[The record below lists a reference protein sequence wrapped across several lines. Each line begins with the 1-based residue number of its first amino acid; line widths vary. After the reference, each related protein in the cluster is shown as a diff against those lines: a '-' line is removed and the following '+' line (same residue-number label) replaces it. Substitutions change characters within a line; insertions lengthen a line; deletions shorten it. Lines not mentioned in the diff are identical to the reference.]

1 MQIIQRDVI
10 IQRKKEVDNTMSQ
23 MERILTWCLCLAPVV
38 ALVLV
43 FPWKKLFNGTLF
55 KKKEKTPKP
64 AKEERVK
71 EKKTKKTEIITKPI
85 VEHETESVQ
94 EVAEEN
100 VEEEASEDKPVANR
114 EFAEFLQARRRRVAP
129 PPRRFEENRDFT
141 RFPNPFNN
149 DEDSDM
155 PNFRRQQKQE
165 KTVAEELETISPEL
179 KALII
184 SGALDR
190 KNFDDIGENK

>member
-1 MQIIQRDVI
+1 
-10 IQRKKEVDNTMSQ
+10 MSQ
-23 MERILTWCLCLAPVV
+23 MERILTWCLCLAPVL

-43 FPWKKLFNGTLF
+43 FPWKKLLNGTLF
-55 KKKEKTPKP
+55 KKKEKAPKP

-71 EKKTKKTEIITKPI
+71 EKKVEKTETITKPI
-85 VEHETESVQ
+85 VEHEVENSQ
-94 EVAEEN
+94 EVVETGAEES
-100 VEEEASEDKPVANR
+100 SEDRVSNR

-129 PPRRFEENRDFT
+129 PPRRFEEQRDFT
-141 RFPNPFNN
+141 RFPNPFN
-149 DEDSDM
+149 SDDADVS
-155 PNFRRQQKQE
+155 NLKRQLKQE

-190 KNFDDIGENK
+190 KNFEDKGENK

>member
-1 MQIIQRDVI
+1 
-10 IQRKKEVDNTMSQ
+10 MSQ

-43 FPWKKLFNGTLF
+43 FPWKKFFNGTLF

-64 AKEERVK
+64 AKEEKVK
-71 EKKTKKTEIITKPI
+71 EKKAKKTEIITKPI
-85 VEHETESVQ
+85 VEHKTESVQ

-100 VEEEASEDKPVANR
+100 VAEDNVEEEVSEDKPIANR

-129 PPRRFEENRDFT
+129 QFRRFEENRDFT
-141 RFPNPFNN
+141 RFPNPFKN
-149 DEDSDM
+149 DDDQDM
-155 PNFRRQQKQE
+155 PNFRKHQKQE

-190 KNFDDIGENK
+190 KNFDDVGENK